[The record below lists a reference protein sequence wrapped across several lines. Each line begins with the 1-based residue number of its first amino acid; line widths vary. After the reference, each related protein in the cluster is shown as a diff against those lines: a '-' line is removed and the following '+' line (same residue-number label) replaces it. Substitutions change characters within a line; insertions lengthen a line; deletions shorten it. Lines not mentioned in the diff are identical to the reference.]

1 MAVQKITFNQISNTG
16 GLNGQVLAANSTAVY
31 WKTISAGGFANGQ
44 SITVTNFV
52 VTGNAT
58 IPGYETRATANSRLA
73 NTNSRI
79 TLVNQNLT
87 GTNTALRTLISDR
100 LQVANASA
108 TYETKSDANAK
119 LANTNARIN
128 LVNSN
133 LIGTNTAL
141 RSLINDR
148 LQVAN
153 AVATYQTIATE
164 RAALAN
170 TNARITL
177 VNQNLTGTNTALRG
191 LISDRLQVG
200 NATSTFETKSDANVK
215 LANTNSYI
223 ATRASWTSLTG
234 TNTALRSLISDRLQ
248 IANAAATYQTV
259 ATERAALANTNAR
272 ITLVNSNLTGTNTA
286 LRTLI
291 SDRLQI
297 ANASTLYA
305 TKSNPTTSGFLDHTG
320 RVSIST
326 NLSVSGN
333 TTIVGLIANG
343 SLGTSGKVLKTNGTS
358 VYWGTDTTGTGGGGG
373 FSNGQSISVTNLVV
387 TGNATVS
394 SLIANGSL
402 GASGRVLKTNGTTV
416 YWAPDSSY
424 YVPRVYSNTGINT
437 LSWNSNNYEQYQL
450 TAMNSPTTIS
460 ADSGSPSN
468 GQKMIFRLKDNG
480 NARSITWTTGTTN
493 GFRAI
498 GVTLPTTTVVSKLTY
513 VGCIFNS
520 TDSRWDVISVAQET

>member
-31 WKTISAGGFANGQ
+31 WKTISTGGFANGQ
-44 SITVTNFV
+44 SISVTNLV

-100 LQVANASA
+100 LQVGNAAA
-108 TYETKSDANAK
+108 TYETKATADSR

-133 LIGTNTAL
+133 LTGTNTAL
-141 RSLINDR
+141 RGLISDR

-177 VNQNLTGTNTALRG
+177 VNQNLTGTNTALRT
-191 LISDRLQVG
+191 LISDRLQV
-200 NATSTFETKSDANVK
+200 
-215 LANTNSYI
+215 
-223 ATRASWTSLTG
+223 
-234 TNTALRSLISDRLQ
+234 
-248 IANAAATYQTV
+248 
-259 ATERAALANTNAR
+259 
-272 ITLVNSNLTGTNTA
+272 
-286 LRTLI
+286 
-291 SDRLQI
+291 

-305 TKSNPTTSGFLDHTG
+305 TKSNPTTSGFLNHTG
-320 RVSIST
+320 RASIST

-358 VYWGTDTTGTGGGGG
+358 VYWGTDATGTGGGGGG

-387 TGNATVS
+387 TGNANVS
-394 SLIANGSL
+394 GLIANGSL

-493 GFRAI
+493 AFRAI

-513 VGCIFNS
+513 VGCIYNS